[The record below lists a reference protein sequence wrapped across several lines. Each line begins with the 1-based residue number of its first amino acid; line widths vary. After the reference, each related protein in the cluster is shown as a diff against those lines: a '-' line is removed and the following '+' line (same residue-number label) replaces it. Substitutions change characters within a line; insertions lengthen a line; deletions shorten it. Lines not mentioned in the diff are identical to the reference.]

1 MGKSHPIE
9 FFGDFINDDLGE
21 KAEALFEEINKSII
35 LKDHVDLEHVNID
48 GSKLEANAINI
59 PGS

>member
-9 FFGDFINDDLGE
+9 FFGYFIYDDLGE

>member
-9 FFGDFINDDLGE
+9 FFGYFINDDLGE
-21 KAEALFEEINKSII
+21 KAEALFEEINKGII

>member
-9 FFGDFINDDLGE
+9 FFGYFINDDLGE

-35 LKDHVDLEHVNID
+35 LKEHVNID

>member
-9 FFGDFINDDLGE
+9 VFGYFINDDLGE